1 MGVAEAIARAAVR
14 VSTGPTTQAEDI
26 ARLLAAIDRIRER
39 HRQAVAAVAW

>member
-26 ARLLAAIDRIRER
+26 ARLLAAIDRIQER